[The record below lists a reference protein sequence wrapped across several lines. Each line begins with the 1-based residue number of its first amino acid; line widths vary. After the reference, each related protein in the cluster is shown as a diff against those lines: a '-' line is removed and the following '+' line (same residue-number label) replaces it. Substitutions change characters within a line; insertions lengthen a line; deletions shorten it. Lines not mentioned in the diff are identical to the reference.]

1 MRKLKLLVTLAAF
14 SFMASLLPYAQT
26 SADTNPTP
34 KPPVESLVKPSKV
47 ILGVKELSD
56 QVPSKVEVTFKADKS
71 IADLIKV
78 KYNDELLE
86 ANDLYDMNI
95 VAQVDFAINDKTK
108 WLAYSESWDKCQKG
122 DPDSCYEICNADI
135 CVDET
140 TNEANY
146 TTTLF
151 EWLEGG
157 EEYKNEHGYNKVVD
171 ESLVKYTRYGEY
183 KFGKFDEYSVPYI
196 DWNVNTLYVRAR
208 IVLAYK
214 NNSEDEWSYI
224 YSDWTE
230 SEPYGN
236 FKADDKAGNL
246 LVNGDFE
253 DGMTGWK
260 DPDKC
265 WDAVQMAEC
274 HEGRHG
280 RYLTWPVYANNGSKE
295 VEEGSS
301 VSIYQDV
308 SLNGYRAGQTAVF
321 NCLICNYD
329 QGMGDMGTASLI
341 FLDKDGNKISASNFV
356 YRNPNWIGRSIIAAI
371 PEGAVSARVQLTA
384 TRYAGNDVDV
394 YIDYASLVITDDV
407 VFPVTVTEQN
417 NKWQV
422 KSGDVLQLT
431 ANNGVSTNPADFTW
445 YSSYEAFASVDE
457 NGVVTMRD
465 DAASGVLI
473 YATDK
478 KTGVAGVYMINIE
491 DSERVYAASV
501 GSTFTTEDGAQ
512 AKVLSTGDDGNT
524 VEYVPATVSGKV
536 IVPDEVTIGGTTYKV
551 TGIGKNAFKKSSVTE
566 VEIGKNVT
574 KIGKDTFNGCTSLT
588 KVKIGA
594 AVTEIETGAFSGCSK
609 LTSVTLPKGL
619 LKIGDKAFLN
629 CKALK
634 SITVTDKV
642 TSIGKQAFKGCTA
655 LTTAKIGKKVTSIGN
670 EAFSGCTKLS
680 KVTIGASV
688 ATIGD
693 KAFYGCKAL
702 KTVTIPAKV
711 TKIGKSAFEKC
722 SALKT
727 VTIKTNKVTFGSKC
741 FKSIDAKAKVTA
753 PKKLKNAASLI
764 KKAGVNGKQQT
775 IKVK

>member
-1 MRKLKLLVTLAAF
+1 MRKLKSFIAMAAF
-14 SFMASLLPYAQT
+14 SAMAALLPFS
-26 SADTNPTP
+26 SAFADPHPEP
-34 KPPVESLVKPSKV
+34 KPPVESLIKPSEV
-47 ILGVKELSD
+47 ILGVKKPSD

-71 IADLIKV
+71 IADLIKG
-78 KYNDELLE
+78 KYNDEWLE

-108 WLAYSESWDKCQKG
+108 WLAYSESWDKCKKG
-122 DPDSCYEICNADI
+122 DPDSCYEICNSDI
-135 CVDET
+135 YVDET

-151 EWLEGG
+151 DWMEGG

-171 ESLVKYTRYGEY
+171 SSLVKYTRFGEY
-183 KFGKFDEYSVPYI
+183 KFGKFDEYEVPYI

-230 SEPYGN
+230 SAPYGN

-253 DGMTGWK
+253 EGMTGWY

-295 VEEGSS
+295 VETGSS
-301 VSIYQDV
+301 VSLYQDV
-308 SLNGYRAGQTAVF
+308 SLAGYRAGQTAVF

-329 QGMGDMGTASLI
+329 QGLGDMGTASLI

-384 TRYAGNDVDV
+384 TLYAGNDVDV

-445 YSSYEAFASVDE
+445 YSSCATFASVDE

-465 DAASGVLI
+465 DAATGVLI

-491 DSERVYAASV
+491 DPDRSLV
-501 GSTFTTEDGAQ
+501 GTTVETEDGAEVT
-512 AKVLSTGDDGNT
+512 VLTDGNDGNT
-524 VEYVPATVSGKV
+524 VEYAPAATSGKV
-536 IVPDEVTIGGTTYKV
+536 VIPDEVTVNGVPYKV
-551 TGIGKNAFKKSSVTE
+551 TEIKKGAFKKSSITE
-566 VEIGKNVT
+566 ITIGKNIT
-574 KIGKDTFNGCTSLT
+574 SIGSDAFNGCTKLT
-588 KVKIGA
+588 KVKLGTD
-594 AVTEIETGAFSGCSK
+594 VTEIGSGAFSGCSK
-609 LTSVTLPKGL
+609 LTSITLPKGL

-634 SITVTDKV
+634 TITITDKV
-642 TSIGKQAFKGCTA
+642 VSIGKQAFKGCTS
-655 LTTAKIGKKVTSIGN
+655 LTTVKIGKKVTDIGK
-670 EAFSGCTKLS
+670 EAFSGCTKLN

-688 ATIGD
+688 KTIGD

-702 KTVTIPAKV
+702 KSVTIPAKV

-727 VTIKTNKVTFGSKC
+727 VTIKTKAVTFGSKC
-741 FKSIDAKAKVTA
+741 FKSINSQAKVTA
-753 PKKLKNAASLI
+753 PKKLKNAAKLI
-764 KKAGVNGKQQT
+764 KKAGVSGKSQT